1 MLTAMDDMTRLM
13 HVLQFTDS
21 TFPVG
26 TFSFSN
32 GLETAAYDRIV
43 HDAVTLEAFT
53 RAASEQAAYTDG
65 VAALH
70 ALRAA
75 RKNDYAAILDADF
88 ALDAAKM
95 NAEAR
100 LMLSRMGKKLA
111 ELGVRLFPGSEICA
125 RWLADIRSGEAPGT
139 YPVAQGIVFADA
151 GLDERQLFCSHQYG
165 VINMILGAALR
176 LVRVSHID
184 TQLILQRLTAESV
197 GMYET
202 VRSLPLDQMQA
213 FVPQMDVCASLHE
226 KGKMR
231 MFMN

>member
-1 MLTAMDDMTRLM
+1 MDMNGLM
-13 HVLQFTDS
+13 SVLQFTDS

-32 GLETAAYDRIV
+32 GLETAAYEKIV
-43 HDAVTLEAFT
+43 HDAPTLKSFT
-53 RAASEQAAYTDG
+53 RAASIQAAYTDG

-70 ALRAA
+70 SMRAA
-75 RKNDYAAILDADF
+75 KASDYQAILNADH
-88 ALDAAKM
+88 ALECAKM

-100 LMLSRMGKKLA
+100 LMLARMGKKLA
-111 ELGVRLFPGSEICA
+111 ELGTKLYPDDEMIA
-125 RWLADIRSGEAPGT
+125 RWLEDIKAGATPGT
-139 YPVAQGIVFADA
+139 YPIAQGIIFAAA
-151 GLDERQLFCSHQYG
+151 GLDEKQLFCSHQYG

-184 TQLILQRLTAESV
+184 TQLILRDLTQESLALYDAV
-197 GMYET
+197 
-202 VRSLPLDQMQA
+202 SQLPLDQMQA
-213 FVPQMDVCASLHE
+213 FVPQMDICASLHE